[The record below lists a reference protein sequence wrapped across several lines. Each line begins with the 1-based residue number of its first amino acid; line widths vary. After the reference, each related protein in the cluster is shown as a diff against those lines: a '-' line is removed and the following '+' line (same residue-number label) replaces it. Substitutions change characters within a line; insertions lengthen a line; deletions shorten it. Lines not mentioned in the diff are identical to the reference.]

1 MGWLEMGLM
10 VSVVFTL
17 YAFQQMK
24 ITLKDRGL
32 PVEPFSGWLKDY
44 NTFKKLAADEMD
56 PPTKAKY
63 QGILNSLYLA
73 LAGGAV
79 LIFLL
84 FKQYRGG

>member
-1 MGWLEMGLM
+1 MGWLEMGLL
-10 VSVVFTL
+10 VSVIFIL

-24 ITLKDRGL
+24 ITLKGKGL
-32 PVEPFSGWLKDY
+32 PVELLSGWLQDY
-44 NTFKKLAADEMD
+44 KTFKKLAEEETH
-56 PPTKAKY
+56 PPDKAKY

-84 FKQYRGG
+84 FKQ